1 MSQTYIIESSIGEWR
16 TAIIDDDE
24 IPVEVN
30 FLYDAALDPTDVVSA
45 ARVSAIDKT
54 LDMAFITLPNGEQ
67 GMLNYRRAKSIA
79 KERGIKYTAGI
90 ADCVTE
96 GELIYV
102 QALGAAST
110 IEDKAIPLSGK
121 IKIVGRY
128 LVVESGKGR
137 LNLSKDLPTH
147 TIGVIRKALEPLAA
161 EHALVVRSRSATVPV
176 EAVVAEAKWI
186 IDALTNT
193 SRDTQMLFAPSPLE
207 RALMAVPDNI
217 DTIIIQGGDNFA
229 AAKLLCNILWPD
241 LSDKLE
247 LYKGSDGVFEAFGIE
262 EAIEEAIADKIE
274 LPCGGWIAVFETPA
288 LTAIDVNMGSALK
301 GQSAADAKR
310 IVNLE
315 AALAVAFHMRFQ
327 NMGGLIVVD
336 FIDNPAKGAVSEI
349 LHYLEDALDQDPV
362 PIQKSGLSS
371 FGLMQFNRRRRGL
384 SLRQRMLTTSAPS
397 ERADYQAR
405 KLLRQAKQIGMQSGM
420 GNLVLQGPQSVVSYL
435 SVHKDL
441 LESLKAATARVIT
454 LKVGDS
460 LEAYIQGSM
469 HV

>member
-1 MSQTYIIESSIGEWR
+1 MSQHYIIESSIGEWR
-16 TAIIDDDE
+16 AALIDDDE
-24 IPVEVN
+24 VPVEVN
-30 FLYDAALDPTDVVSA
+30 FLYDAAMDPTDVVSA

-54 LDMAFITLPNGEQ
+54 LDMAFITLPSGAQ

-79 KERGIKYTAGI
+79 KARGIKQTTGI

-96 GELIYV
+96 GELINV
-102 QALGAAST
+102 QALGAASAL
-110 IEDKAIPLSGK
+110 EDKAIPLSGK

-147 TIGVIRKALEPLAA
+147 AIGVIRKALEPLATDWA
-161 EHALVVRSRSATVPV
+161 IVVRSRAATVPI
-176 EAVVAEAKWI
+176 EALLAEANWI
-186 IDALTNT
+186 IGALSNT
-193 SRDTQMLFAPSPLE
+193 EGQAKTLFAASPLE
-207 RALMAVPDNI
+207 RALLAAPD
-217 DTIIIQGGDNFA
+217 DVDSIIIQGGDNFA
-229 AAKLLCNILWPD
+229 AAKLLCNMLWPD

-247 LYKGSDGVFEAFGIE
+247 LYKGSNSLFETFGVE
-262 EAIEEAIADKIE
+262 EAIEDAIADKID

-301 GQSAADAKR
+301 GQTAADAKR

-315 AALAVAFHMRFQ
+315 AALAVAFHLRFQ
-327 NMGGLIVVD
+327 NMGGLVVVD

-349 LHYLEDALDQDPV
+349 MHYLDDALTFDPV
-362 PIQKSGLSS
+362 PVQKSGLSA

-397 ERADYQAR
+397 ERTDYQAI
-405 KLLRQAKQIGMQSGM
+405 KLLRQAKIIGSSAGM
-420 GNLVLQGPQSVVSYL
+420 GNLVLQGPQAVVSYL
-435 SVHKDL
+435 SAHNAL
-441 LESLKAATARVIT
+441 LETLKEATSRVIQ

-469 HV
+469 HA